1 MIEELKKHADKKEY
15 TSATGIEQLQNILGE
30 NLIVGNG
37 LKPLLF
43 LAQLAFSK
51 LYSNGVILY
60 FTPYWVSYKEQSKIL
75 NIRTIDIP
83 NENYKVTPELLE
95 MIIKHVTVPHM
106 IIFNNPN
113 NPSGLIYTNDE
124 VAELCIIFKKYNS
137 IVLLSLI
144 HI

>member
-1 MIEELKKHADKKEY
+1 MGYHTKDK
-15 TSATGIEQLQNILGE
+15 
-30 NLIVGNG
+30 
-37 LKPLLF
+37 
-43 LAQLAFSK
+43 
-51 LYSNGVILY
+51 
-60 FTPYWVSYKEQSKIL
+60 SKIL

-124 VAELCIIFKKYNS
+124 VAELCISF
-137 IVLLSLI
+137 
-144 HI
+144 